1 MSSLFQLHEFL
12 LNQNYTYVG
21 TLGGDSVLSLR
32 SYLSFTCCWR
42 EPTSLDCPCYCFF
55 FSGLDDIFVRNDVW
69 NGPYYWNKEDL
80 PEEWEHIFSFSR
92 PQSEHTQL
100 PEPEAKESCFD

>member
-1 MSSLFQLHEFL
+1 MSL
-12 LNQNYTYVG
+12 L
-21 TLGGDSVLSLR
+21 L
-32 SYLSFTCCWR
+32 
-42 EPTSLDCPCYCFF
+42 FF